1 VVALFDYPKKAKF
14 GRMVAKSKIY
24 GRVKPSRKIQ
34 ENFVTQVGKITWAYK
49 LAPETIN
56 LPAQSNIKEIE
67 VFEIALKS
75 ETIDQNILK
84 CIDKAIAHPIIF
96 HLVFNEQIKI
106 IATNK
111 RPSEA
116 DTHKWVIGDNYF
128 STEWQPIDTP
138 REALPVALDIAA
150 LYEHLLR
157 AIMPQPARDGE
168 ELSKQVERLGLI
180 LLKEKEH
187 KKLEARIGKEKQFN
201 RKVEMNAKA
210 RTLARE
216 IEKLRK

>member
-1 VVALFDYPKKAKF
+1 MTALFDYPKKAKF

-24 GRVKPSRKIQ
+24 SRAKPSRKIQ
-34 ENFVTQVGKITWAYK
+34 ENFVSQVGKITWGYK

-96 HLVFNEQIKI
+96 HLVFNDQIKV

-116 DTHKWVIGDNYF
+116 DAHKRVIGDNYF
-128 STEWQPIDTP
+128 STEWQPSDTP

-157 AIMPQPARDGE
+157 AIMPLPARDGE
-168 ELSKQVERLGLI
+168 ELTKQVERLGLI
-180 LLKEKEH
+180 MLKEKEH
-187 KKLEARIGKEKQFN
+187 KKLKTRIDKEKQFN
-201 RKVEMNAKA
+201 RKVEMNAKL
-210 RTLARE
+210 RTLE
-216 IEKLRK
+216 SDIKELRN